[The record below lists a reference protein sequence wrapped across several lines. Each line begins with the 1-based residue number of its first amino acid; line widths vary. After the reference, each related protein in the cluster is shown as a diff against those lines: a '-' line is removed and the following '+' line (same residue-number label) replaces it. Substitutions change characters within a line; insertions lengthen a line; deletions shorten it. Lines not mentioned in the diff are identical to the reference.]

1 MKKYSNETIVGIFVV
16 LGLVAISFMAVRL
29 GNVSFLGDNTYA
41 LYAPF
46 NTVSGLRIGNSVE
59 MLGMEVGRVAAF
71 RMDQERQQAIVE
83 LRIEKGVQVYD
94 DAIASIKTAG
104 LIGDKYVAVDP
115 GGDAGH
121 PGWPHHPGLSVSQYV
136 HMENDNPHTRICTR
150 NAGHLD
156 RHAHIQYLYRLFCR
170 HGGL

>member
-59 MLGMEVGRVAAF
+59 ILGMEVGRVAAF

-115 GGDAGH
+115 GGGGFLLEHGDTIIETES
-121 PGWPHHPGLSVSQYV
+121 PVDIMELVSKYAFGDV
-136 HMENDNPHTRICTR
+136 
-150 NAGHLD
+150 
-156 RHAHIQYLYRLFCR
+156 
-170 HGGL
+170 GGE